1 MNKIINTVIFIAMFF
16 LTKEFIYC
24 FYEDYNFIDIVL
36 LSMKDFLYYKVSIFL
51 LSMFL
56 SMMAIFII
64 KPTSKIKEIVLNKL
78 YYFLLLIVNVVL
90 VNGLF
95 CIFYKELYL
104 ELLIVNFIILVVVN
118 TLSLFFIFSIL
129 RLKRKA
135 EK

>member
-1 MNKIINTVIFIAMFF
+1 MFF

-51 LSMFL
+51 LSIFL

-129 RLKRKA
+129 GLKRKA